1 MKPATNRARRFPA
14 CLRPLIMLPARLKAL
29 IADER
34 IVFNACN
41 HQQSVEILYKDWE
54 RLVQPTVASFARKK

>member
-1 MKPATNRARRFPA
+1 MPPFGNLYDCPVYVDE
-14 CLRPLIMLPARLKAL
+14 AL
-29 IADER
+29 AADER

-41 HQQSVEILYKDWE
+41 HQQSVEILFTDWV

>member
-1 MKPATNRARRFPA
+1 MPPFGNLYDCPVYVDE
-14 CLRPLIMLPARLKAL
+14 AL
-29 IADER
+29 TVDER

-41 HQQSVEILYKDWE
+41 HEQSVEILYEDWE